1 MIIINSWSVWHLP
14 AFRQEKKK
22 RRLKITKDYKRL
34 RTKITKKKKKKRL
47 ILTGP
52 VGSSRKDSYGHQSD
66 LQNSNKTCRL
76 CILNQEMK
84 GDFYL
89 LTNPS

>member
-34 RTKITKKKKKKRL
+34 RTKITKKKKRL